1 MGGCASK
8 PKEFD
13 SSPNSAPAEAPIS
26 LEKAES
32 ETNNNAQEKTNG
44 GENQNEAPLVD
55 LSKPKKEV
63 EEPSRTKDIDV
74 ELASTE
80 NKAETNTSVDVTE
93 KKVEA
98 AIEPTEKGKDKSD
111 APLVTV

>member
-1 MGGCASK
+1 MPYQFVSDLYFTYICMNLLAFR
-8 PKEFD
+8 PFLYEILI
-13 SSPNSAPAEAPIS
+13 E
-26 LEKAES
+26 
-32 ETNNNAQEKTNG
+32 QEKTNG

-55 LSKPKKEV
+55 LSEPKKEV
-63 EEPSRTKDIDV
+63 EEPSRRKDFDV

-98 AIEPTEKGKDKSD
+98 AIEPTEKAKDKSD